1 MLLSNRYTNMIL
13 KTKSEKKVTK
23 KQRKKKQWTTKEQT
37 GIKQSQNK

>member
-23 KQRKKKQWTTKEQT
+23 KQRKKKQRTTKEQT